1 MKKLS
6 LDELNRINI
15 DQFKEAKKFP
25 LVVILDNIRSMHNI
39 GAVFR
44 TGDAFRIEKLYLCGI
59 TATPPDKEITKTAIG
74 ATESVDWEYN
84 KSTLEVVEKLKT
96 EGYKTYA
103 LEQCENA
110 EQLNQFQPDQRK
122 VAIVL
127 GNEVQGVQQSVIDVC
142 HGAIEIPQ
150 YGTKHSLNI
159 SVSAGV
165 LIWDLFLK
173 QNVDW

>member
-110 EQLNQFQPDQRK
+110 EQLDTFQPDQDK
-122 VAIVL
+122 IAVIF
-127 GNEVQGVQQSVIDVC
+127 GNEVKGVQQDVVDAC
-142 HGAIEIPQ
+142 EGAIEIPQ

-159 SVSAGV
+159 SVSAGI

-173 QNVDW
+173 QNEDW

>member
-96 EGYKTYA
+96 EGYKIYA
-103 LEQCENA
+103 LEQCDNA
-110 EQLNQFQPDQRK
+110 EQLNTFQPDQDK
-122 VAIVL
+122 IAVIF
-127 GNEVQGVQQSVIDVC
+127 GNEVKGVQQDVVDAC
-142 HGAIEIPQ
+142 EGAIEIPQ

-159 SVSAGV
+159 SVSAGI

-173 QNVDW
+173 QNADW

>member
-6 LDELNRINI
+6 LDELNRINKE
-15 DQFKEAKKFP
+15 QFKAVEKFP
-25 LVVILDNIRSMHNI
+25 LIIILDNIRSMHNI

-44 TGDAFRIEKLYLCGI
+44 TGDAFRIEKIYLCEI
-59 TATPPDKEITKTAIG
+59 TATPPDKDITKTAIG

-84 KSTLEVVEKLKT
+84 KSTLDVVEKLKA
-96 EGYKTYA
+96 EDYKIYA

-110 EQLNQFQPDQRK
+110 EQLQNFRPEQEK
-122 VAIVL
+122 IAVIL
-127 GNEVQGVQQSVIDVC
+127 GHEVKGVQQSVVNVC
-142 HGAIEIPQ
+142 DGAIEIPQ

-173 QNVDW
+173 QNVNW

>member
-110 EQLNQFQPDQRK
+110 EQLDTFQPDQDK
-122 VAIVL
+122 IAVIF
-127 GNEVQGVQQSVIDVC
+127 GNEVKGVQQDVVDAC
-142 HGAIEIPQ
+142 EGAIEIPQ

-159 SVSAGV
+159 SVSAGI

-173 QNVDW
+173 QNADW